1 MYRTLL
7 SRPHVARFLLGGVI
21 VQFPYAMVN
30 MALLIGARDGYGTYS
45 SAGVAAAIMSIA
57 GAFIG
62 PNIGRLID
70 RYGQRRIASIVGGF
84 WILSIIA
91 LALVLSLK
99 PPYWVLIAVVIALG
113 ASVPGGSLIR
123 ARWRIALREEPG
135 AMPSALSLTSVAEE
149 FMWVLSTPIAT
160 SLATLVSPVAALAFG
175 IGTIL
180 IGLHL
185 LLGERAFEPV
195 ALAQARVI
203 GVVDARLLGD
213 ASTDAD
219 ERGEGSGIGAASGAE
234 AAGGAEASAPPAP
247 AGPRG
252 SSGSRAAG
260 PQESDTAPSSGREPL
275 WNFTFAVLL
284 AVLVFYGAFQS
295 TTGVG
300 VVAFAKE
307 KDLQAWAGVVT
318 ACFSGGSMVG
328 ALVYGMRD
336 WPGALWARF
345 YLGLAVLALS
355 CSALV
360 FVDSM
365 WTAGAVMLVS
375 GLFQAPTIVNI
386 NQIFMRIVPASRFT
400 EGMALFGSMWV
411 IGMSLSN
418 IVAGAAIDRYG
429 AKGGFGAVVAFA
441 FAALILALVSMPAV
455 RGALKRSPELD
466 LGGE

>member
-1 MYRTLL
+1 MYRALL

-45 SAGVAAAIMSIA
+45 SAGVAAATMSIA

-70 RYGQRRIASIVGGF
+70 RHGQRRVASIVGGF

-123 ARWRIALREEPG
+123 ARWRIALREDPG
-135 AMPSALSLTSVAEE
+135 SMPSALSLTSVAEE

-185 LLGERAFEPV
+185 LLGDRTFEPLPLTERTASAE
-195 ALAQARVI
+195 ALSPVLDE
-203 GVVDARLLGD
+203 DAADPDPAEQEESAPAPITGGGAD
-213 ASTDAD
+213 SGASQ
-219 ERGEGSGIGAASGAE
+219 ERGC
-234 AAGGAEASAPPAP
+234 SARRSARS
-247 AGPRG
+247 RG
-252 SSGSRAAG
+252 K
-260 PQESDTAPSSGREPL
+260 EPL

-336 WPGALWARF
+336 WPGALWVRF
-345 YLGLAVLALS
+345 YLGLGVLALS

-365 WTAGAVMLVS
+365 WSAGAVMLLS

-418 IVAGAAIDRYG
+418 IVAGAAIDRFG
-429 AKGGFGAVVAFA
+429 AKGGFATVVGFA
-441 FAALILALVSMPAV
+441 FTALLLALVSMPAV